1 VDVDP
6 SGLSD
11 AMGVIGTTTLN
22 GGNVQ
27 VITTSGQYA
36 ANTTYTIIATAGGV
50 TGAFD
55 NVSTNYAFLTPTLSY
70 DPFNVYLTLTSNGLG
85 FASVATTPN
94 QRAAATGA
102 GSLGSGNT
110 VFDAIQTLDAAS
122 AQAAYDSL
130 SGEIHA
136 STDSALMNNA
146 H

>member
-1 VDVDP
+1 
-6 SGLSD
+6 
-11 AMGVIGTTTLN
+11 
-22 GGNVQ
+22 
-27 VITTSGQYA
+27 
-36 ANTTYTIIATAGGV
+36 GGV

-70 DPFNVYLTLTSNGLG
+70 DPFNVYLTLTTNGLG

-146 H
+146 HYLSDAVFGRLRGADLDVGNPDARQIAATN